1 MNETAGPNLQGAL
14 TSDEVPQ
21 LFAQSQRWNTAAL
34 PTSID
39 LSAVKKTDS
48 SAIALLLEWQA
59 WAQARGQQIEFLNPP
74 DSLRTIAGLS
84 QVESLLGWSENA

>member
-34 PTSID
+34 PASID
-39 LSAVKKTDS
+39 LSAVEKSDS

-59 WAQARGQQIEFLNPP
+59 WAQARGKQIEFLNPP